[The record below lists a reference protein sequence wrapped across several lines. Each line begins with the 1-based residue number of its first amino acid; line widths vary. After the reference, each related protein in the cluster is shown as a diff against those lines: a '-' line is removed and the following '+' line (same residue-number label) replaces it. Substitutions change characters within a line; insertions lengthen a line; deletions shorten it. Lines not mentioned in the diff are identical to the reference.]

1 MKINPLEIWT
11 LTIHIPSKIAVWL
24 ELLDEGNLPPDE
36 QIELAQFL
44 IDTGLNEQ
52 LLQYQQLCD
61 YFVLEGLC
69 YEVGLPT

>member
-1 MKINPLEIWT
+1 MPNKYKVYC
-11 LTIHIPSKIAVWL
+11 S
-24 ELLDEGNLPPDE
+24 LLDEGNLPPDE